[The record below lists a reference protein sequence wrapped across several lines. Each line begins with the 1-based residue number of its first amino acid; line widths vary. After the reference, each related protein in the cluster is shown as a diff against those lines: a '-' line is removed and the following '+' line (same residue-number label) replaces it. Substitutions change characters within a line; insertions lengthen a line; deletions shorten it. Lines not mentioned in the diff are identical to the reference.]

1 MVRFAKD
8 RTALTLAVVALATAG
23 LACNLPGRRSN
34 SLDEA
39 DLSSLQSA
47 LQAEVVDDRPAV
59 LEDLGIPDAFDI
71 SIVEVEGG
79 TVRMESW
86 RYYQFGTRVD
96 FVDGEAVWTVDID
109 PMPEGTTFAAWY
121 DPMDFELGMTSAE
134 VSRVIS
140 DASPAGAMPAQI
152 NLSQA
157 GEDLQGGSALVGDQ
171 IVCGFQQD
179 QLVYV
184 ETVAMEPEGAGQ

>member
-8 RTALTLAVVALATAG
+8 RTALTLAISALVTVA
-23 LACNLPGRRSN
+23 LACNLPGRRSG

-39 DLSSLQSA
+39 DLSSLESA
-47 LQAEVVDDRPAV
+47 LQAEIVDDRPAV
-59 LEDLGIPDAFDI
+59 LEYLGIPDAFDI

-109 PMPEGTTFAAWY
+109 PMPAGTTFAAWY

-140 DASPAGAMPAQI
+140 DASPAGIAPTRI
-152 NLSQA
+152 DLSPA
-157 GEDLQGGSALVGDQ
+157 GEDLEGGSTLVGDQ
-171 IVCGFQQD
+171 IVCGFQED